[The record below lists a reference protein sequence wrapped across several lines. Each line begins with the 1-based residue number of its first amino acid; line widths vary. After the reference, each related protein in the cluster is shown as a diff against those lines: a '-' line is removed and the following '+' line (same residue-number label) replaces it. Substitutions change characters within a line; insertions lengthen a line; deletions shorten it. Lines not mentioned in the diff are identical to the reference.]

1 MLPMVLTQLQGR
13 VLTLPS
19 CYKDT
24 VMVDRPEVL
33 VVPNLA
39 GNGAL
44 KAALARLAVVVENS
58 LE

>member
-1 MLPMVLTQLQGR
+1 MVLTQLQGR